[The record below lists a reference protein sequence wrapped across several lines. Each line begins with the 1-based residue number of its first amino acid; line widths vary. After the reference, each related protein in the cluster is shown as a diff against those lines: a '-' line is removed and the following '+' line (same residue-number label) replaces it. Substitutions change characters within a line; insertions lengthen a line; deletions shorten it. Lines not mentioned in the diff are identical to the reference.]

1 MKQKIRFEKNIKD
14 NILTVLESAEVDPGV
29 VLPLHEEDYDLD
41 AINAA
46 CKEGLDQF
54 LAVFRRRTFFPTRDM
69 SERLFEKAVGFFA
82 DPETDKMVIDY
93 NDVDTLPGEEDFSL
107 EEEDVEIDSLLDED
121 GDTKEDEIKEIDS
134 EDDTPKFTP
143 EDTSEH
149 EN

>member
-41 AINAA
+41 AISAA
-46 CKEGLDQF
+46 CKEGLDRF
-54 LAVFRRRTFFPTRDM
+54 LAVFRRRSFFPTRDM

-82 DPETDKMVIDY
+82 DPETDKMIIDY

>member
-29 VLPLHEEDYDLD
+29 ILPLHEEDYDLET
-41 AINAA
+41 ISAA
-46 CKEGLDQF
+46 CNEGFDAF
-54 LAVFRRRTFFPTRDM
+54 LRVFRRRSFFPTRDL
-69 SERLFEKAVGFFA
+69 SEKLFESAVGFFA
-82 DPETDKMVIDY
+82 DPESDKLVIDF

-107 EEEDVEIDSLLDED
+107 EDDDVELDELLDED
-121 GDTKEDEIKEIDS
+121 GDTKEDEMKEIDS